1 MATEIKLATQPMAAG
16 PWRTVYEC
24 PAGKTAIVKSCI
36 AANTGEAIAT
46 MPATL
51 AVRRGAV
58 TTAITGVIDIPTTS
72 SVNLLAGTLTMQAG
86 DKLMTYT
93 ASQSAVTNQLGGLPV
108 EMGTITSMRARGTT
122 LIAATTS
129 GLWRTTDLVT
139 WTLVHVAVG
148 GSTLLNIGT
157 TWFNYTSITT
167 ALRSTD
173 DGLTWA
179 SIAVTNAP
187 TRIGTTI
194 NGGIIAGH
202 SGRYAGL
209 AFSGVAYLTT
219 SADGITWTLAT
230 ATPQAIAYD
239 GALLAWTGT
248 HYITGRGATV
258 SDIYRSTDGVAW
270 ATVTLTGMGTAI
282 TSATSNGAG
291 TVVVT
296 GQSNTTQVSTD
307 HGATFASASVNNASR
322 ATYTGSVFFLRST
335 IPAGYAI
342 SATGLP
348 GSWVYSRQV
357 LTDSE
362 KYVAYGSVLIN
373 TLTGGLQVS
382 TDLSLTQSGA
392 GLSAT
397 ASLMEV
403 TA

>member
-1 MATEIKLATQPMAAG
+1 MATEIKLATQPLAAG

-24 PAGKTAIVKSCI
+24 PVGKTAIVKSCI

-58 TTAITGVIDIPTTS
+58 TTAITGAIDIPTTS

-93 ASQSAVTNQLGGLPV
+93 ASQSAVANQLGGLPV
-108 EMGTITSMRARGTT
+108 EMGSITSMRARGTT
-122 LIAATTS
+122 LIAATTT

-139 WTLVHVAVG
+139 WSQVHVAVSG
-148 GSTLLNIGT
+148 ATLLNIGT
-157 TWFNYTSITT
+157 TWFNYTSSTT

-187 TRIGTTI
+187 TQTATLI
-194 NGGIIAGH
+194 NGGIIVGH

-209 AFSGVAYLTT
+209 MYSGATYLTT
-219 SADGITWTLAT
+219 SADGITWALAT
-230 ATPQAIAYD
+230 ATPQAIASE
-239 GALLAWTGT
+239 LAWTGT

-270 ATVTLTGMGTAI
+270 ATVTLTGMGTSI

-291 TVVVT
+291 TVMVT
-296 GQSNTTQVSTD
+296 GQNNTVQVSTD
-307 HGATFASASVNNASR
+307 HGATFASASVSSTAGR
-322 ATYTGSVFFLRST
+322 ATYTGSVFFLRT
-335 IPAGYAI
+335 FTPAGYAI

-357 LTDSE
+357 LTGNE
-362 KYVAYGSVLIN
+362 RYVAYGSVLIN
-373 TLTGGLQVS
+373 PLTGGLQVS

>member
-1 MATEIKLATQPMAAG
+1 MATEIKLATQPLAAG

-58 TTAITGVIDIPTTS
+58 TTAITGAIDIPTTS

-93 ASQSAVTNQLGGLPV
+93 AGQSAVVNQLGGLPV
-108 EMGTITSMRARGTT
+108 EMGTISSMRARGTT

-157 TWFNYTSITT
+157 TWFHYTSLTT

-187 TRIGTTI
+187 TQSATLI

-202 SGRYAGL
+202 SGRYAGQC
-209 AFSGVAYLTT
+209 FSGVTYLTT
-219 SADGITWTLAT
+219 SADGITWALAT
-230 ATPQAIAYD
+230 ATPQPITPD
-239 GALLAWTGT
+239 GALAWTGT
-248 HYITGRGATV
+248 HYITGRAATV

-296 GQSNTTQVSTD
+296 GQNTATQVSTD
-307 HGATFASASVNNASR
+307 HGATFASASVSSASR
-322 ATYTGSVFFLRST
+322 ASYTGTVFFLRISS
-335 IPAGYAI
+335 PAGYAI

-348 GSWVYSRQV
+348 GSWAYSRQV
-357 LTDSE
+357 LTGGE

-373 TLTGGLQVS
+373 GLTGGLQVS

>member
-1 MATEIKLATQPMAAG
+1 MATEIKLATQPLAAG

-24 PAGKTAIVKSCI
+24 PVGKTAIVKSCI

-58 TTAITGVIDIPTTS
+58 ITAITGAIDIPTTS

-86 DKLMTYT
+86 DQLVTYT
-93 ASQSAVTNQLGGLPV
+93 PYQSAVANKLGLPP
-108 EMGTITSMRARGTT
+108 EMGAIINMRARGTT
-122 LIAATTS
+122 LIAATTT

-139 WTLVHVAVG
+139 WSQVHVAVG
-148 GSTLLNIGT
+148 GTTLLNIGT

-187 TRIGTTI
+187 TQTGTLI

-209 AFSGVAYLTT
+209 TSSGAIYLTT

-230 ATPQAIAYD
+230 ATPQAIVSE
-239 GALLAWTGT
+239 LVWTGT
-248 HYITGRGATV
+248 HYITGRSATV
-258 SDIYRSTDGVAW
+258 SDIYRSTDGTSW
-270 ATVTLTGMGTAI
+270 ATVTLTDLGTAVA
-282 TSATSNGAG
+282 SVASNGAG
-291 TVVVT
+291 TVIVT
-296 GQSNTTQVSTD
+296 GQNNTTQVSTN
-307 HGATFASASVNNASR
+307 HGATFASASVSSMGR
-322 ATYTGSVFFLRST
+322 AAYTGSVFFLRPAT
-335 IPAGYAI
+335 PAGYAI

-357 LTDSE
+357 LTGDK

-373 TLTGGLQVS
+373 DLTGGLQVS